1 MEICGIFIRGRKDVE
16 KTSVLTFDHVYH
28 DIRRFRVARGTSVI
42 STMWK
47 FHFVDDQD
55 RSVFRSFHSDTRL
68 VVVVDHAPLSIPEDE
83 AGRLGRRD

>member
-1 MEICGIFIRGRKDVE
+1 MEIWNIYQAELDWEERM
-16 KTSVLTFDHVYH
+16 SVLTFDHVYH

-47 FHFVDDQD
+47 FHFVDNQD